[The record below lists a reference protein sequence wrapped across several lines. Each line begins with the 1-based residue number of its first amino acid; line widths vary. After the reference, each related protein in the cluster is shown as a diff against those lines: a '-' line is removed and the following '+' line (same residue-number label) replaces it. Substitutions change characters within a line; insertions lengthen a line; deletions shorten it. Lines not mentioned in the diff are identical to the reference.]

1 MCFILVDLIKEN
13 KKIQIAFAILVFVV
27 LIIIFNFSNQN
38 GEKSE
43 GLSQEISRQ
52 IAGILR
58 LDEGLTDDELQV
70 LIGKIDHII
79 RKLAHFCI
87 YTLLGIVLMLFL
99 STTNLTNKKRI
110 LIAIVFGLLYAASD
124 EIHQVFISDRIA
136 RVSDVLIDTL
146 GVMFGIFIVSF
157 IKKIK
162 APNQ

>member
-1 MCFILVDLIKEN
+1 MADLIKGN
-13 KKIQIAFAILVFVV
+13 KKIQITFAILVFIV

-43 GLSQEISRQ
+43 GLSQNIARK
-52 IAGILR
+52 IAGILE
-58 LDEGLTDDELQV
+58 LDDDLTDEEAEG

-110 LIAIVFGLLYAASD
+110 LIAMVFGLLYATSD

-136 RVSDVLIDTL
+136 RISDVLIDTL
-146 GVMFGIFIVSF
+146 GVMFGIFIVRF
-157 IKKIK
+157 IKIYKMKK
-162 APNQ
+162 A

>member
-1 MCFILVDLIKEN
+1 MADLIKGN
-13 KKIQIAFAILVFVV
+13 KKIQITFAILVFIV

-43 GLSQEISRQ
+43 GLSQNIARK
-52 IAGILR
+52 IAGILE
-58 LDEGLTDDELQV
+58 LDDDLTDEEAEV

-87 YTLLGIVLMLFL
+87 YTSLGIVLMLFL

-110 LIAIVFGLLYAASD
+110 LIAMVFGLLYATSD

-136 RVSDVLIDTL
+136 RISDVLIDTL
-146 GVMFGIFIVSF
+146 GVMFGIFIVRF
-157 IKKIK
+157 IKIYKIK
-162 APNQ
+162 KA